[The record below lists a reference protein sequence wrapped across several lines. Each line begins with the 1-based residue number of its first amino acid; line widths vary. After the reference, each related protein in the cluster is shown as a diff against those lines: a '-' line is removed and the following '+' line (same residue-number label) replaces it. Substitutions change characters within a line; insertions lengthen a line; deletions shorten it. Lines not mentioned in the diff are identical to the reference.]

1 MFSLKTLTMLAL
13 AAATM
18 TVAAPQGSPFD
29 EICQGRNAGWFCP
42 SAGETAFCNRDHRY
56 VDGHVCGR
64 GTCCASTSNGTAQ
77 CEEDACSAGGRARPP
92 TAAHRPPP
100 SLFEARQ
107 DIEHQHQQR
116 REHPKRKLTL
126 PGIFGRH
133 HGDHNGNAI
142 KR

>member
-1 MFSLKTLTMLAL
+1 MLAL

-42 SAGETAFCNRDHRY
+42 SAGETAFCNRDHR
-56 VDGHVCGR
+56 
-64 GTCCASTSNGTAQ
+64 NGTAQ